1 MTIQLRRGRRI
12 GIDYGDVR
20 VGIAI
25 TDLDAILVSPLLT
38 LKNDED
44 LFQNLANLIEE
55 QKPLYIAL
63 GSPLHLSGEKS
74 SKSASVLNF
83 ANKVKELLEVAVF
96 LIDERLTT
104 KSAQNQL
111 REVGIASRESKGII
125 DQIAAVNILNQAL
138 LMESST
144 KGLGDPL

>member
-1 MTIQLRRGRRI
+1 MAVKLRRGRRI

-25 TDLDAILVSPLLT
+25 TDMDAILVSPLVT
-38 LKNDED
+38 LRNDQD
-44 LFQNLANLIEE
+44 LLQSIIQLIEE
-55 QKPLYIAL
+55 YEPIYIAI
-63 GSPLHLSGEKS
+63 GSPLHLSGESS
-74 SKSASVLNF
+74 SKSVAVQSF
-83 ANKVKELLEVAVF
+83 AKKVKDSIGTEIF

-111 REVGIASRESKGII
+111 RDVGISSRESKGII

-138 LMESST
+138 LLESSAN
-144 KGLGDPL
+144 GLGNPL

>member
-1 MTIQLRRGRRI
+1 MAIQLRRGRRI

-20 VGIAI
+20 IGVAT

-38 LKNDED
+38 LKNDEE
-44 LFQNLANLIEE
+44 LFQNLANLVKE
-55 QKPLYIAL
+55 QEPLYIAL
-63 GSPLHLSGEKS
+63 GSPLNLSGETS
-74 SKSASVLNF
+74 NKSAAVLDF
-83 ANKVKELLEVAVF
+83 ANKVKELLKIDIF

-111 REVGIASRESKGII
+111 REVGIGSRDSKGII

-138 LMESST
+138 LLETST
-144 KGLGDPL
+144 NGLGDPV

>member
-1 MTIQLRRGRRI
+1 MAIQRRRGRRI

-20 VGIAI
+20 VGVAI

-38 LKNDED
+38 LKNDEE
-44 LFQNLANLIEE
+44 LFQNLANLVKE
-55 QKPLYIAL
+55 QEPLYIAL
-63 GSPLHLSGEKS
+63 GSPLNLSGETS
-74 SKSASVLNF
+74 NKSAAVLDF
-83 ANKVKELLEVAVF
+83 AIKVKELLKIDIF

-111 REVGIASRESKGII
+111 REVGIGSRDSKGII

-138 LMESST
+138 LLESST
-144 KGLGDPL
+144 NGLGDPV

>member
-1 MTIQLRRGRRI
+1 MAIQLRRGRRI

-20 VGIAI
+20 IGVAT

-38 LKNDED
+38 LKNDEE
-44 LFQNLANLIEE
+44 LFQNLANLVKE
-55 QKPLYIAL
+55 QEPLYIAL
-63 GSPLHLSGEKS
+63 GSPLHLSGEIS
-74 SKSASVLNF
+74 SKSSAVLDF
-83 ANKVKELLEVAVF
+83 AIKVKELLKIDIF

-111 REVGIASRESKGII
+111 REVGIGSRDSKGII

-138 LMESST
+138 LLESST
-144 KGLGDPL
+144 NGLGDPV

>member
-1 MTIQLRRGRRI
+1 MAVKLRRGRRI

-25 TDLDAILVSPLLT
+25 TDMDAILVSPLVT
-38 LKNDED
+38 LRNDQD
-44 LFQNLANLIEE
+44 LLQSIIQLIEE
-55 QKPLYIAL
+55 HEPIYVAI
-63 GSPLHLSGEKS
+63 GSPLHLSGESS
-74 SKSASVLNF
+74 SKSVAVQSF
-83 ANKVKELLEVAVF
+83 AKKVKDSIGTEIF

-111 REVGIASRESKGII
+111 RDVGISSRESKGII

-138 LMESST
+138 LLESSAN
-144 KGLGDPL
+144 GLGNPL

>member
-1 MTIQLRRGRRI
+1 MAVKLRRGRRI

-25 TDLDAILVSPLLT
+25 TDMDAILVSPLVT
-38 LKNDED
+38 LRNDQD
-44 LFQNLANLIEE
+44 LLQSIIQLIEE
-55 QKPLYIAL
+55 HEPIYIAI
-63 GSPLHLSGEKS
+63 GSPLHLSGESS
-74 SKSASVLNF
+74 SKSVAVQSF
-83 ANKVKELLEVAVF
+83 AKKVKDSIGTEIF

-111 REVGIASRESKGII
+111 RDVGISSRESKGII

-138 LMESST
+138 LLESSAN
-144 KGLGDPL
+144 GLGNPL